1 MHSMPTNETEYPRHR
16 NATDVN
22 QIDQQMDLVTNSP
35 PKQRLDLIFFIVVD
49 QRLTKGV
56 IIMLC
61 FTTNR

>member
-1 MHSMPTNETEYPRHR
+1 MHSMLTNETEYPRHR

-22 QIDQQMDLVTNSP
+22 QIDQQMALTTNSP
-35 PKQRLDLIFFIVVD
+35 PKQRLDLIFIVVD
-49 QRLTKGV
+49 QRLTKGI

>member
-1 MHSMPTNETEYPRHR
+1 MSTNETEYSPYHR

-22 QIDQQMDLVTNSP
+22 QIDQQMDLITNSP
-35 PKQRLDLIFFIVVD
+35 PKQRLDLIFIVVD

>member
-1 MHSMPTNETEYPRHR
+1 MPTNETEYLRHR

-22 QIDQQMDLVTNSP
+22 QTDQQMDLITNSP
-35 PKQRLDLIFFIVVD
+35 PKQRLGLIFIVVD

-61 FTTNR
+61 FTTNQ